1 MRKEVSRVKK
11 IALLLLLAMAL
22 LVAMASAPTGWK
34 WDKGQA
40 RADDGD
46 GWSWNAQVVSDG
58 SAVTLAGQDSTVTL
72 SPPENADPS
81 VGDTVA
87 VSTTEDDTLLGF
99 PTADGGIS
107 WVALGWSWN
116 D

>member
-1 MRKEVSRVKK
+1 M
-11 IALLLLLAMAL
+11 LATAL

-34 WDKGQA
+34 WDRGQA

-46 GWSWNAQVVSDG
+46 GWSWNARVVSDG
-58 SAVTLAGQDSTVTL
+58 SAVTLAGQDSTLTL
-72 SPPENADPS
+72 APPAEADPS
-81 VGDTVA
+81 VGDTVVVA
-87 VSTTEDDTLLGF
+87 TSDEDTLLGF
-99 PTADGGIS
+99 RTVDGGIS

>member
-1 MRKEVSRVKK
+1 MKK

-22 LVAMASAPTGWK
+22 LVATASVPTGWK
-34 WDKGQA
+34 WDKKA

-46 GWSWNAQVVSDG
+46 GWSWNAQVVTDG
-58 SAVTLAGQDSTVTL
+58 SAVTLAGENSTVTL
-72 SPPENADPS
+72 APPANADPS
-81 VGDTVA
+81 VGDQVI

-99 PTADGGIS
+99 KTSDGGIS
-107 WVALGWSWN
+107 WVPLGWSWN

>member
-1 MRKEVSRVKK
+1 
-11 IALLLLLAMAL
+11 MAL
-22 LVAMASAPTGWK
+22 LVATASVPSGWK
-34 WDKGQA
+34 WDKKA
-40 RADDGD
+40 RADEGSPDPS

-58 SAVTLAGQDSTVTL
+58 SAVTLAGEDSTVTL
-72 SPPENADPS
+72 APPANADPG
-81 VGDTVA
+81 VGDTVV

-99 PTADGGIS
+99 KTTDGGIS

>member
-1 MRKEVSRVKK
+1 
-11 IALLLLLAMAL
+11 MAL
-22 LVAMASAPTGWK
+22 FVATASAPSGWK
-34 WDKGQA
+34 WDKKA

-46 GWSWNAQVVSDG
+46 GWSWNAQVVTDG

-72 SPPENADPS
+72 APPANADPS
-81 VGDTVA
+81 VGDSVV

-99 PTADGGIS
+99 RNADGGIS

>member
-1 MRKEVSRVKK
+1 M
-11 IALLLLLAMAL
+11 ATAL
-22 LVAMASAPTGWK
+22 LVATASTPTGWK

-40 RADDGD
+40 KADDGTT

-72 SPPENADPS
+72 APPANADPS
-81 VGDTVA
+81 VGDSVA
-87 VSTTEDDTLLGF
+87 VSTTDDDTLLGF
-99 PTADGGIS
+99 RTADGGTT